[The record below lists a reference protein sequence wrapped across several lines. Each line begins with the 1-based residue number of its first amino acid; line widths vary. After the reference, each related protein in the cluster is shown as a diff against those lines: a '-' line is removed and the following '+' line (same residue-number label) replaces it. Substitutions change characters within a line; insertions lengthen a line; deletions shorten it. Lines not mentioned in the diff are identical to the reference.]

1 MKVKE
6 IQFTSCKITARG
18 EDYLRTIHKIIEHK
32 GSAKTGDIALELNV
46 KPASVVEMLNK
57 LQKLNL
63 IIHEKYGEVKL
74 TKKGLSIAE
83 AIKQRHNTFRKFLE
97 IILVPHEVAVRDA
110 HILEHKLDRKTILQ
124 FAKFVDFMTLER
136 PGLIKRWKE
145 NFKCY
150 CDKED
155 TL

>member
-18 EDYLRTIHKIIEHK
+18 EDYLRTIHKIIEHQ

-63 IIHEKYGEVKL
+63 IIHEKYGEV
-74 TKKGLSIAE
+74 
-83 AIKQRHNTFRKFLE
+83 
-97 IILVPHEVAVRDA
+97 
-110 HILEHKLDRKTILQ
+110 
-124 FAKFVDFMTLER
+124 
-136 PGLIKRWKE
+136 
-145 NFKCY
+145 
-150 CDKED
+150 
-155 TL
+155 